1 MTRRGQIVIP
11 APIRE
16 ALGFQSGDDL
26 ILTVRDGSLL
36 VQRAGDADTEP
47 EPRGRSRADAEPSRT
62 GLRTL

>member
-1 MTRRGQIVIP
+1 MIP

-36 VQRAGDADTEP
+36 VQRAGDADPELEPPVRHSAPTE
-47 EPRGRSRADAEPSRT
+47 AATEPSRT

>member
-47 EPRGRSRADAEPSRT
+47 EPWRRSHADAEPSRT
-62 GLRTL
+62 GLL